1 MSVVREIEK
10 KCRTI
15 KEAVE
20 ELEKVFGSF
29 EFVKHNEYEGWDI
42 YYNEKLGFVA
52 IREIC
57 SGIEID
63 VLGC

>member
-20 ELEKVFGSF
+20 ELEKVFGEL

-63 VLGC
+63 VL